1 MKKTLCTLLVF
12 TLLLTCPAV
21 AFAADETT
29 PAGSDEAALA
39 YLAGELADSAEI
51 LLASGED
58 LSDIY
63 SELTWISEA
72 DTYPEKFDL
81 RERGVVTPVKSIL
94 PVPARQPSARNAAIF
109 SLAAPESFST

>member
-1 MKKTLCTLLVF
+1 MIISYF
-12 TLLLTCPAV
+12 TPDGKRKHAS
-21 AFAADETT
+21 FAADEEA

-94 PVPARQPSARNAAIF
+94 LPAARQPSARNAAIF
-109 SLAAPESFST
+109 SLPSPESFAT

>member
-1 MKKTLCTLLVF
+1 M
-12 TLLLTCPAV
+12 
-21 AFAADETT
+21 AFAADEKQQ
-29 PAGSDEAALA
+29 AGSDEAALA

-94 PVPARQPSARNAAIF
+94 LPAARQPSARNAAIF